1 MNNDLFGQPE
11 TAPNRGIP
19 NSITIF
25 FFFLRLSIRE
35 ASLAAFTVTGEQE
48 GNQTTPF
55 SKKTRSQAPSS
66 LFSRDNAKKIAV
78 YQSCKM
84 KFSVGQQLSAPFGGP
99 HDCLNT

>member
-19 NSITIF
+19 NTIPI
-25 FFFLRLSIRE
+25 FFLRLSIRE

-48 GNQTTPF
+48 GNQTMPF

-66 LFSRDNAKKIAV
+66 LFSRDNAKKN
-78 YQSCKM
+78 SCLSELQDEI
-84 KFSVGQQLSAPFGGP
+84 FSWAATLGSFRW
-99 HDCLNT
+99 TT